1 MANSKIKKGR
11 WIAFAIVLVVFV
23 AVQVAINIFEGYG
36 NLYLGGPKAV
46 INQVE
51 GSEDWDAEYYKA
63 DYKNLAETEKAAA
76 DLVERIESEGIVLL
90 KNNGT
95 LPLSK
100 SENKVTVFGRDAAD
114 PVYGGSGSG
123 GVDPS
128 TAVTFKSGMESNGF
142 VINPE
147 VFKIL
152 EDYSVCETK
161 PGMLGSVNEYKHP
174 KTNIVMD
181 KPAESVFYIGELPAS
196 EYEPAKSSFAQYR
209 DAAIVMIG
217 RAGGEGGDL
226 CQDLKGWDD
235 NYVEGQHQLE
245 LNKDEKDMIELA
257 KANFDKVI
265 VLINASTQM
274 ELGELND
281 DNGVDAIVWIGSPGQ
296 TGFNAVPKV
305 LNGDVNPSGKTPDIY
320 ARDFTRD
327 PTFVNFG
334 DNKFININKDN
345 AIGDACFVQYEE
357 GIYVGYRY
365 YETAAVEGFINYDE
379 AVVYPFGY
387 GLSYTTFDWQIVNK
401 KTEGVDGKI
410 TVDVKVTNTGKV
422 AGKDVVELYYSAPYY
437 KGGIE
442 KSAVNLAAFAKTN
455 LLQPGES
462 QTLAL
467 SFDVEEMASYDYKNN
482 RCYVLE
488 HGDYKITVQS
498 DSHTVKAGCIPFT
511 YTVKSDVVFD
521 ENNKRNSDK
530 IAAVNRMD
538 DVSEMFTDTFTSGK
552 ALNMSRAD
560 FAGTFPTRPTDAD
573 KTATAEIIKAWQ
585 AYKAAEHLDSEAVK
599 PTFGKDNGISLIT
612 MRGVDFDDPLWE
624 DFLDQFTV
632 DEIVHIILSGAYN
645 TAEAKSVSLPPR
657 VDYDGPA
664 GFTNFMTGA
673 HGMAFM
679 SEVVLAS
686 TWNIELAREMGIMIG
701 NEAFFVLSSGIQGWY
716 APAMN
721 CHRSPFAGRN
731 FEYYSEDGLLSG
743 KIAAQVV
750 EGSMEKGCVTFIKH
764 FVLNDQETNR
774 VNNGNA
780 HWANEQAVRELYM
793 RPFEIVTKEAKTT
806 LTWLNSEGE
815 KESKEMPA
823 SLAVMSSFNR
833 IGSTWSGGYKP
844 VQETVLRGEW
854 GFEGFVLTDFNLY
867 DYMYTNQGIH
877 NGTDVMLTFEAM
889 KSIEDKSSAT
899 ALNDFRKVAHR
910 LSYTAANSVT
920 VNKMVPGATV
930 SYKMATWQF
939 VRLIVSIILCLCL
952 AAWCTLNTLRTV
964 KEAKASRE

>member
-410 TVDVKVTNTGKV
+410 TVDVKVSNTGKV

-585 AYKAAEHLDSEAVK
+585 AYKAAEHLDPEAVK

-624 DFLDQFTV
+624 DFLDQFSV

-686 TWNIELAREMGIMIG
+686 TWNIELAREMGVMIG

-939 VRLIVSIILCLCL
+939 VRLIVSIVLCLCL

-964 KEAKASRE
+964 KEVKASRE

>member
-1 MANSKIKKGR
+1 MAKKVKAGK

-36 NLYLGGPKAV
+36 NLYFGGPKAV
-46 INQVE
+46 INTVE
-51 GSEDWDAEYYKA
+51 GTENWDAEYYKA
-63 DYKNLAETEKAAA
+63 DYPDYATTEAAA
-76 DLVERIESEGIVLL
+76 GALVEKIEAEGIVLL
-90 KNNGT
+90 KNNGV

-100 SENKVTVFGRDAAD
+100 SQNKVTVFGRDAAD

-123 GVDPS
+123 GVDANS
-128 TAVTFKSGMESNGF
+128 AISFEKGMKANGF
-142 VINPE
+142 EINPDVWQVLVNYCGYTE
-147 VFKIL
+147 KM
-152 EDYSVCETK
+152 
-161 PGMLGSVNEYKHP
+161 GGLGPVREYDHP

-181 KPAESVFYIGELPAS
+181 DLPASVFYIGELPVT
-196 EYEPAKSSFAQYR
+196 EYDGVRSSFASYN

-217 RAGGEGGDL
+217 RGGGEGGDL
-226 CQDLKGWDD
+226 CQDMNGWDD
-235 NYVEGQHQLE
+235 NYVPGQHQLE
-245 LNKDEKDMIELA
+245 LNKDEWDTIELA

-296 TGFNAVPKV
+296 SGFNSVAKV

-320 ARDFTRD
+320 ARDFTKD

-334 DNKFININKDN
+334 DNKFTNINSKN

-365 YETAAVEGFINYDE
+365 YETAAVEGFINYDK

-387 GLSYTTFDWQIVNK
+387 GLSYTSFDWQVVNS
-401 KTEGVDGKI
+401 KTEGIDGNI

-462 QTLAL
+462 QTLTL
-467 SFDVEEMASYDYKNN
+467 TYPVEEMASYDYKNK

-488 HGDYKITVQS
+488 HGEYKITVQS
-498 DSHTVKAGCIPFT
+498 DSHNVKAGCAPIS
-511 YTVKSDVVFD
+511 YTVRNDVVFD

-530 IAAVNRMD
+530 VAAVNQMD
-538 DVSEMFTDTFTSGK
+538 DVSEMFTDTPVAGK

-573 KTATAEIIKAWQ
+573 KVATDAIIKAWN
-585 AYKAAEHLDSEAVK
+585 AYKAAEHLDPVAEAADA
-599 PTFGKDNGISLIT
+599 PTFGAKNGISLIT

-624 DFLDQFTV
+624 PFLDQFTV
-632 DEIVHIILSGAYN
+632 DEIVHIIMSGAYN

-673 HGMAFM
+673 HGMAYT
-679 SEVVLAS
+679 SEVVLAA
-686 TWNIELAREMGIMIG
+686 TWNVELAREMGLMIG
-701 NEAFFVLSSGIQGWY
+701 NEAFYVLPSGIQGWY

-731 FEYYSEDGLLSG
+731 FEYYSEDGLLAG
-743 KIAAQVV
+743 KLAAQIV

-764 FVLNDQETNR
+764 FVLNDQESNR

-780 HWANEQAVRELYM
+780 HWANEQAIREIYM
-793 RPFEIVTKEAKTT
+793 RPFEIATKEAKTT
-806 LTWLNSEGE
+806 LTWLNSEG
-815 KESKEMPA
+815 KRESKEIPA

-833 IGSTWSGGYKP
+833 VGSTWSGGYKP

-867 DYMYTNQGIH
+867 DYMYTNQAIH

-889 KSIEDKSSAT
+889 KSIEDKTSKT
-899 ALNDFRKVAHR
+899 ALTDFRKVAHR
-910 LSYTAANSVT
+910 LSYTAANSVS
-920 VNKMVPGATV
+920 VNNMVPGATV
-930 SYKMATWQF
+930 SYKMATWQ
-939 VRLIVSIILCLCL
+939 VIRLICSIVICVCLCC
-952 AAWCTLNTLRTV
+952 WCVLNVIKTK
-964 KEAKASRE
+964 KELDA

>member
-1 MANSKIKKGR
+1 MAKSNIKKGR
-11 WIAFAIVLVVFV
+11 WIAFAIVLVVFI

-46 INQVE
+46 INQVP
-51 GSEDWDAEYYKA
+51 GSENWDAEYYKA
-63 DYKNLAETEKAAA
+63 DYADLATTEAAA
-76 DLVERIESEGIVLL
+76 EALVEKLESEGIVLL

-100 SENKVTVFGRDAAD
+100 SANKVTVFGRDAAD

-123 GVDPS
+123 GVDTS
-128 TAVTFKSGMESNGF
+128 TVVTFKSGMEENGF
-142 VINPE
+142 VINPDVWSLIE
-147 VFKIL
+147 GYCKYT
-152 EDYSVCETK
+152 EK
-161 PGMLGSVNEYKHP
+161 PGMLGPTIEYEHP

-181 KPAESVFYIGELPAS
+181 NAPASVFYIGEMPADN
-196 EYEPAKSSFAQYR
+196 YAPVASSFASYN

-226 CQDLKGWDD
+226 CQDMAGWDD
-235 NYVEGQHQLE
+235 HYTEGQHQLE
-245 LNKDEKDMIELA
+245 LNYDEKQVIELA
-257 KANFDKVI
+257 KKNFDKVI

-274 ELGELND
+274 ELGELED

-296 TGFNAVPKV
+296 SGFRAVPKV

-320 ARDFTRD
+320 ARDFTKD

-334 DNKFININKDN
+334 NNQYSNISAENGQ
-345 AIGDACFVQYEE
+345 IGNGYFVQYEE

-365 YETAAVEGFINYDE
+365 YETAAVEGFINYDQ

-387 GLSYTTFDWQIVNK
+387 GLSYTNFDWKVVNS
-401 KTEGVDGKI
+401 KTEGIDGNI

-462 QTLAL
+462 QTVTLTFA
-467 SFDVEEMASYDYKNN
+467 VEDMASYDYKNN
-482 RCYVLE
+482 KCYVLE
-488 HGDYKITVQS
+488 HGEYKITVQS
-498 DSHTVKAGCIPFT
+498 DSHTVKAGCAPIN
-511 YTVKSDVVFD
+511 YTVRSDVIYD
-521 ENNKRNSDK
+521 ENNKRNSDVVPA
-530 IAAVNRMD
+530 INQLD
-538 DVSEMFTDTFTSGK
+538 YISDIFTDTPVSGK

-560 FAGTFPTRPTDAD
+560 FAGTFPTRPTAAD
-573 KTATAEIIKAWQ
+573 CLASDDIVKAWN
-585 AYKAAEHLDSEAVK
+585 AYKAAEHRDNDAVA
-599 PTFGKDNGISLIT
+599 PTFGKNNGISLIT
-612 MRGVDFDDPLWE
+612 MRGVDYDDELWE
-624 DFLDQFTV
+624 DFLDQFTAE
-632 DEIVHIILSGAYN
+632 EIQHIIMSGAYN

-673 HGMAFM
+673 HGMAWC
-679 SEVVLAS
+679 SEEIIAA
-686 TWNIELAREMGIMIG
+686 TWNLDLAREMGVMLG
-701 NEAFFVLSSGIQGWY
+701 NEAFYVLPTGIQGWY

-731 FEYYSEDGLLSG
+731 FEYYSEDGYLAG
-743 KIAAQVV
+743 AIATQVV
-750 EGSMEKGCVTFIKH
+750 EGCAEKGLVTFIKH

-774 VNNGNA
+774 VNNGNS
-780 HWANEQAVRELYM
+780 HWANEQAIRELYM
-793 RPFEIVTKEAKTT
+793 KPFEMVTKNAKTT
-806 LTWLNSEGE
+806 LQYFNENGDLI
-815 KESKEMPA
+815 SKPMKA

-833 IGSTWSGGYKP
+833 VGPVWSGGSKAI
-844 VQETVLRGEW
+844 QETILRDEW

-867 DYMYTNQGIH
+867 DYMFTNQAIR

-889 KSIEDKSSAT
+889 KKIEDNSSPDV
-899 ALNDFRKVAHR
+899 LQDFRKVAHR
-910 LSYTAANSVT
+910 VSYTAANSVT
-920 VNKMVPGATV
+920 VNGMAPGATV
-930 SYKMATWQF
+930 SYKMATWQ
-939 VRLIVSIILCLCL
+939 VIRMIISIILGLGL
-952 AAWCTLNTLRTV
+952 AAWCVANTVKTV
-964 KEAKASRE
+964 KEVKGE